1 MDVRI
6 DFGIRPDNINQ
17 TFLKIDGVRLAYE
30 DVIFNLIIIQKQ
42 KYFTVCVCIRES
54 AIYS

>member
-6 DFGIRPDNINQ
+6 DFGTRPDNINQ

-30 DVIFNLIIIQKQ
+30 DVIFN
-42 KYFTVCVCIRES
+42 
-54 AIYS
+54 